1 MNDSLREQNPMG
13 RFEIIC
19 ETYLSGTE
27 KTRDIIMENI
37 PTEDR
42 DAFLAGVGLYHLLT
56 DEAFFRSVCEALA
69 EQFWNDAHSSSP

>member
-1 MNDSLREQNPMG
+1 MDDSLREQHPLG

-27 KTRDIIMENI
+27 ETRDIIIENI
-37 PTEDR
+37 PSEDR
-42 DAFLAGVGLYHLLT
+42 EAFLNGVGLYHLLT
-56 DEAFFRSVCEALA
+56 GETFFRSVCEALA